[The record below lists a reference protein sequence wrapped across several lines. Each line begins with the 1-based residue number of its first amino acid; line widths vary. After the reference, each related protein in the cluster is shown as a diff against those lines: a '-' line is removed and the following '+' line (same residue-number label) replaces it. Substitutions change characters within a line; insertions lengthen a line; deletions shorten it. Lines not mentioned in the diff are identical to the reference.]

1 MATDLF
7 FVSFCPQASESQSPV
22 VAGEPQDKTRS
33 LIGFST
39 SLAAGRGTAAAGALK
54 CGSTR
59 KKWSV
64 LGHPS
69 VLEGRGFECFIVL
82 NPMSS

>member
-39 SLAAGRGTAAAGALK
+39 SLAAGRGTAAAG
-54 CGSTR
+54 
-59 KKWSV
+59 
-64 LGHPS
+64 LGP
-69 VLEGRGFECFIVL
+69 
-82 NPMSS
+82 